1 MTPVGGEPE
10 LADRVLGGWLGRI
23 AGNMLGKPVE
33 QGDLWTRGRIDR
45 YLRRAAALPLTDYLP
60 EPPTEE
66 DGLRL
71 RPEWRACVR
80 GRIHGSCRD
89 DDVDYAVLGL
99 DLLETH
105 GFGFSTEQVGDLW
118 LLRLPYLQTFTAE
131 RAAYR
136 NLANGLRPPLTA
148 TYDNPYQEWIGAL
161 IRADVH
167 GWTSPGLPRRAAALA
182 RRDAVLSHTGNGVYG
197 AMFAAAL
204 IAAAFTAPTVRHA
217 LDEALAVVPSS
228 SRLARTVRRVV
239 ALHATRMSW
248 EDTLTTMEAETAG
261 LGWIH
266 TVPNIAVLT
275 AGLLYG
281 DGDFTRTI
289 ALTVRG
295 GLDTDS
301 NGATAGS
308 VAGVVTGAAA
318 IPPQWTEPLQD
329 TVRSAVFGFDG
340 ARISELAQ
348 RTVRLARLAR
358 LEDARDRH
366 PAQNPPDA
374 PPAGPPPLTLSG

>member
-1 MTPVGGEPE
+1 MTPVG
-10 LADRVLGGWLGRI
+10 ADLPDRILGGWLGRI

-33 QGDLWTRGRIDR
+33 RGEVWTRDRIDR
-45 YLRRAAALPLTDYLP
+45 YLRRAGALPLTDYLP
-60 EPPTEE
+60 EPADESE
-66 DGLRL
+66 ALDL
-71 RPEWRACVR
+71 RPEWRQCVR
-80 GRIHGSCRD
+80 GRIRGSCRD
-89 DDVDYAVLGL
+89 DDIDYAILGL
-99 DLLETH
+99 DLLERH

-136 NLANGLRPPLTA
+136 NLANGLKPPLTA
-148 TYDNPYQEWIGAL
+148 TFDNPYQEWIGAL

-167 GWTSPGLPRRAAALA
+167 GWTRPGDPPGAAALA

-197 AMFAAAL
+197 AMWAAAL
-204 IAAAFTAPTVRHA
+204 VSAAFTAPTVRDA
-217 LDEALAVVPSS
+217 LDTALAVIPAS
-228 SRLARTVRRVV
+228 SRLARTVHRVIS
-239 ALHATRMSW
+239 LHETRLSW
-248 EDTLTTMEAETAG
+248 EETLDTVSVETAG

-266 TVPNIAVLT
+266 TVPNAAVLT

-308 VAGVVTGAAA
+308 VTGVLTGARA
-318 IPPQWTEPLQD
+318 IPAHWTDPLQD
-329 TVRSAVFGFDG
+329 RVRSAVFGFDG
-340 ARISELAQ
+340 IRITELAE
-348 RTVRLARLAR
+348 RTLRLAEAAG
-358 LEDARDRH
+358 DA
-366 PAQNPPDA
+366 
-374 PPAGPPPLTLSG
+374 

>member
-1 MTPVGGEPE
+1 MTHAGTE
-10 LADRVLGGWLGRI
+10 LADRILGGWLGRI
-23 AGNMLGKPVE
+23 SGNMLGKPVE
-33 QGDLWTRGRIDR
+33 RGDLWTRKRIDH
-45 YLRRAAALPLTDYLP
+45 YLRQASALPLTDYLP
-60 EPPTEE
+60 EPATETDRRE
-66 DGLRL
+66 L
-71 RPEWRACVR
+71 RPEWRQCVR

-89 DDVDYAVLGL
+89 DDVDYAILGL

-161 IRADVH
+161 IRADIH
-167 GWTSPGLPRRAAALA
+167 GWTSPGAPQRAAALA
-182 RRDAVLSHTGNGVYG
+182 RRDAVLSHSGNGVYG

-204 IAAAFTAPTVRHA
+204 IAAAFSAPTVRHA
-217 LDEALAVVPSS
+217 LDTALALIPAS
-228 SRLARTVRRVV
+228 SRLARTVRRVIS
-239 ALHATRMSW
+239 LHETRLSW
-248 EDTLTTMEAETAG
+248 EETLDTVVAETAG

-266 TVPNIAVLT
+266 TVPNAAVLT

-308 VAGVVTGAAA
+308 VAGVLNGAQA
-318 IPPQWTEPLQD
+318 IPAQWKDPLED

-340 ARISELAQ
+340 MRISELAD
-348 RTVRLARLAR
+348 RTLRLAETEAR
-358 LEDARDRH
+358 
-366 PAQNPPDA
+366 
-374 PPAGPPPLTLSG
+374 

>member
-1 MTPVGGEPE
+1 MSDLDTGPD
-10 LADRVLGGWLGRI
+10 LADRVHGGWLGRI

-33 QGDLWTRGRIDR
+33 QGEVWTRERIDR
-45 YLRRAAALPLTDYLP
+45 YLRGADALPLTDYLP
-60 EPPTEE
+60 EPADPA
-66 DGLRL
+66 DAAAL
-71 RPEWRACVR
+71 RPEWRQCVR
-80 GRIHGSCRD
+80 GRVRGSCRD

-99 DLLETH
+99 HLLETH

-136 NLANGLRPPLTA
+136 NLANGLKPPLTA

-167 GWTSPGLPRRAAALA
+167 GWTCPGDPRRAAALA

-197 AMFAAAL
+197 AMWAAAL
-204 IAAAFTAPTVRHA
+204 IASAFTARDVREA
-217 LDEALAVVPSS
+217 LESALAVIPAG
-228 SRLARTVRRVV
+228 SRLARAVRRVMS
-239 ALHATRMSW
+239 LHETRLSW
-248 EDTLTTMEAETAG
+248 EETLDTVSGETTG

-266 TVPNIAVLT
+266 TVPNAAVLT

-281 DGDFTRTI
+281 DGDFTRTV

-308 VAGVVTGAAA
+308 VAGVMTGAAA
-318 IPPQWTEPLQD
+318 IPARWTEPLRD

-340 ARISELAQ
+340 VRISALAE
-348 RTVRLARLAR
+348 RTMRLAR
-358 LEDARDRH
+358 
-366 PAQNPPDA
+366 
-374 PPAGPPPLTLSG
+374 AGL

>member
-1 MTPVGGEPE
+1 MTPVGTPERIEPA

-33 QGDLWTRGRIDR
+33 QGEVWTRDRIDG
-45 YLRRAAALPLTDYLP
+45 YLRRADALPLTDYLP

-66 DGLRL
+66 DRRRL
-71 RPEWRACVR
+71 RPEWRQCVR
-80 GRIHGSCRD
+80 GRVHGSCRD
-89 DDVDYAVLGL
+89 DDVDYAILGL

-105 GFGFSTEQVGDLW
+105 GFGFTTEQVGDLW

-136 NLANGLRPPLTA
+136 NLAGGIRPPLTA

-161 IRADVH
+161 IRADVF
-167 GWTSPGLPRRAAALA
+167 GWTCPGAPRRAAALA

-197 AMFAAAL
+197 AMWSAAL
-204 IAAAFTAPTVRHA
+204 IAAAFTAPTVRGA
-217 LDEALAVVPSS
+217 IEEALAVVPAS
-228 SRLARTVRRVV
+228 SRLARTVRRVT
-239 ALHATRMSW
+239 ALHETGLAW
-248 EDTLTTMEAETAG
+248 EDTLATMSDETSG

-266 TVPNIAVLT
+266 TVPNAAVLT

-308 VAGVVTGAAA
+308 VAGVLTGARA
-318 IPPQWTEPLQD
+318 IPAHWTEPLED
-329 TVRSAVFGFDG
+329 TVHSAVFGFDG
-340 ARISELAQ
+340 ARISELAE
-348 RTVRLARLAR
+348 RTVRLVETGRPVPSPG
-358 LEDARDRH
+358 EH
-366 PAQNPPDA
+366 PLQI
-374 PPAGPPPLTLSG
+374 G

>member
-1 MTPVGGEPE
+1 MTHTGSE
-10 LADRVLGGWLGRI
+10 LADRILGGWLGRI
-23 AGNMLGKPVE
+23 SGNMLGKPVE
-33 QGDLWTRGRIDR
+33 RGDLWTRERIDQ
-45 YLRRAAALPLTDYLP
+45 YLRQASALPLTDYLP
-60 EPPTEE
+60 EPATETDRLE
-66 DGLRL
+66 L
-71 RPEWRACVR
+71 RPEWRQCVR
-80 GRIHGSCRD
+80 GRVHGSCRD
-89 DDVDYAVLGL
+89 DDVDYAILGL

-136 NLANGLRPPLTA
+136 NLANGLKPPLTA

-161 IRADVH
+161 IRADIH
-167 GWTSPGLPRRAAALA
+167 GWTSPGAPRRAAELA

-197 AMFAAAL
+197 AMFAAGL
-204 IAAAFTAPTVRHA
+204 ISAAFTAPTVRHA
-217 LDEALAVVPSS
+217 LDTALALIPAS
-228 SRLARTVRRVV
+228 SRLARSVRRVIS
-239 ALHATRMSW
+239 LHETRLSW
-248 EDTLTTMEAETAG
+248 EETLDTAVAETAG

-266 TVPNIAVLT
+266 TVPNAAVLT
-275 AGLLYG
+275 AGILYG

-308 VAGVVTGAAA
+308 FAGVLTGARA
-318 IPPQWTEPLQD
+318 IPEQWKNPLED

-340 ARISELAQ
+340 VRISELAD
-348 RTVRLARLAR
+348 RTLRLAQGGS
-358 LEDARDRH
+358 H
-366 PAQNPPDA
+366 
-374 PPAGPPPLTLSG
+374 

>member
-1 MTPVGGEPE
+1 MTPVGTE
-10 LADRVLGGWLGRI
+10 LPDRILGGWLGRI

-33 QGDLWTRGRIDR
+33 RGEVWTRDRIDR
-45 YLRRAAALPLTDYLP
+45 YLRRAGALPLTDYLP
-60 EPPTEE
+60 EPADESE
-66 DGLRL
+66 ALDL
-71 RPEWRACVR
+71 RPEWRQCVR

-89 DDVDYAVLGL
+89 DDIDYAILGL
-99 DLLETH
+99 DLLERH

-136 NLANGLRPPLTA
+136 NLANGLKPPLTA
-148 TYDNPYQEWIGAL
+148 TFDNPYQEWIGAL

-167 GWTSPGLPRRAAALA
+167 GWTRPGDPPGAAALA

-197 AMFAAAL
+197 AMWAAAL
-204 IAAAFTAPTVRHA
+204 VSAAFTAPTVRDA
-217 LDEALAVVPSS
+217 LDTALAVIPAS
-228 SRLARTVRRVV
+228 SRLARTVRRVIL
-239 ALHATRMSW
+239 LHETRLSW
-248 EDTLTTMEAETAG
+248 EETLDTVSVETAG

-266 TVPNIAVLT
+266 TVPNAAVLT

-308 VAGVVTGAAA
+308 VAGVMTGARA
-318 IPPQWTEPLQD
+318 IPAHWTDPLQD
-329 TVRSAVFGFDG
+329 RVRSAVFGFDG
-340 ARISELAQ
+340 IRITELAE
-348 RTVRLARLAR
+348 RTLRLAEAAG
-358 LEDARDRH
+358 DA
-366 PAQNPPDA
+366 
-374 PPAGPPPLTLSG
+374 

>member
-1 MTPVGGEPE
+1 MSDLDTGPD
-10 LADRVLGGWLGRI
+10 LADRVHGGWLGRI

-33 QGDLWTRGRIDR
+33 QGEVWTRERIDR
-45 YLRRAAALPLTDYLP
+45 YLRGADALPLTDYLP
-60 EPPTEE
+60 EPADPA
-66 DGLRL
+66 DAAAL
-71 RPEWRACVR
+71 RPEWRRCVR
-80 GRIHGSCRD
+80 GRVRGSCRD

-99 DLLETH
+99 HLLETH

-136 NLANGLRPPLTA
+136 NLANGLKPPLTA

-167 GWTSPGLPRRAAALA
+167 GWTCPGDPRRAASLA

-197 AMFAAAL
+197 AMWAAAL
-204 IAAAFTAPTVRHA
+204 IASAFTARDVREA
-217 LDEALAVVPSS
+217 LESALAVIPAS
-228 SRLARTVRRVV
+228 SRLARTLRRVTS
-239 ALHATRMSW
+239 LHEARLSW
-248 EDTLTTMEAETAG
+248 EETLDTVSGETAG

-266 TVPNIAVLT
+266 TVPNAAVLT

-281 DGDFTRTI
+281 GGDFTRTV

-308 VAGVVTGAAA
+308 VAGVMTGAAA
-318 IPPQWTEPLQD
+318 IPARWTEPLRD

-340 ARISELAQ
+340 VRISALAE
-348 RTVRLARLAR
+348 RTVRLAR
-358 LEDARDRH
+358 
-366 PAQNPPDA
+366 
-374 PPAGPPPLTLSG
+374 AGL